1 MYENIEKERMKY
13 GFSVE
18 EISDMLGIH
27 PEVYRGWELR
37 GEIPAEQ
44 LRKLAQLF
52 ECSMDYLLGL
62 E

>member
-1 MYENIEKERMKY
+1 
-13 GFSVE
+13 
-18 EISDMLGIH
+18 MLGIH